1 MSRVE
6 QAAKDYGPIWPML
19 LDYSRR
25 ECYQILRRLELEAY
39 GRIVAVF
46 RAQGALTNE
55 KRKVLHKLQG
65 FFGISTE
72 RHKAEVRRVVND
84 EELATISETLCGKEA
99 SDDWI
104 SEGKRIVP
112 ILHRPSPETA
122 YLDVANKA
130 SQEHSTLNSGLP
142 HPSDTAL
149 SESQLGRIRR
159 NYRLFDLSQTKA
171 PSSKTVTYDKA
182 TETTR
187 SLQGSPAH
195 VQMDVDETISGLVPR
210 VEYEVTCETDSIG
223 PVYLQ
228 AGILNGHIQSA
239 MPAHGQSVSLRTQR
253 ESSRGD
259 NANHQLT
266 GAVLHRS
273 PQEVTSYCTVDK
285 DINSYKPVDLVSTS
299 PAKPGAP
306 PLTVINAHSPRKR
319 CFSAT
324 VPYETTT
331 TWSAVN
337 VVYTPSTAATPTNRR
352 TSYSHLTGTVTSP
365 PDNQRIPSSTGGTG
379 TLRVAQ
385 PTMGSGQLIQ
395 TPSLGKTVPQAS
407 AIVTPPGTP
416 QVTRPQTSL
425 VMQEATAAYQRI
437 PCSSVGTL
445 FVSTRPTPSTLAR
458 KYPSALYPQT
468 NSFKSPNVG
477 SRLHATPP
485 RPSTAVR
492 STSDPPESVTRQLSV
507 APSPT
512 ISSVQSL
519 HGVSTPNRIQGV
531 NTVFI
536 PSPDSSRVV
545 STSPFPKH
553 STSLVTVPTNQL
565 LTGPPKSDQLSD
577 VPTSQMTKRLVYPPN
592 TSMFVPSTSSTSVS
606 GSSHN
611 ITSNNVVVFQRTAN
625 RNIALPAAAA
635 LKVGTSVSSTQP
647 PGSNIVSSGGVPSST
662 GSRQLRILGVST
674 VSPSHPLSFTAP
686 ATTESSSTPETPV
699 DSERKAELSVTS
711 QSEDFIPSLLARAS
725 RLGAMLDVDLD
736 ADEVPPEPQSD
747 ADVPQC
753 AATTGDF
760 PQTDGMDSESC
771 WTQLNRDAYYA
782 ESNSPSSVNASC
794 NTPETSNSVELLP
807 ESTAGLKGGQ
817 LWAILGLS
825 SHPTTLR
832 HPEEPTEFAAAES
845 EKPTAHEKWDQA
857 QLPDYSSDDLSSEA
871 PEPKRLRLSSGLNPA
886 VHSDC
891 KGLLD
896 NPDPTSRWQT
906 LKDLLTYLKQVA
918 SSFVHCAAS
927 DEPEP
932 HTLKKSFA
940 PDCHLLDALRT
951 VRQLGASLC
960 TLGEERGETTEAL
973 TLTLTTV
980 TNFLDALLLVLFKGK
995 QVSVH
1000 WLSVDASIQ
1009 SSAAL
1014 ALSISLQCLSN
1025 TLAAFQTLDIEYPST
1040 TLMSLT
1046 AVVLSGSRTR
1056 LLLTQTILHSFQ
1068 SVTEEQRHR
1077 IISYSSYLLYS
1088 LLRAFHQVGLSDSV
1102 KNLVCTKLIHEPLVF
1117 SSLCH
1122 LSSHVLVI
1130 QEGFLRNTRLHVQ
1143 LLLHQVA
1150 DTLDNYPCREPD
1162 QRSSSVSLDDVLQST
1177 GIVLWLRQRAAQAE
1191 FQQSQ
1196 TNSGRVVS
1204 LPHTLPAC
1212 LLFWHAFLQ
1221 ESDQTAA
1228 TMGVILDY
1236 LSQKLKL
1243 SYDSW
1248 FQALTTAVITA
1259 DDPQDHEFPYAQLR
1273 GLVHVLAEA
1282 IFSKTRYADPLS
1294 GSSTPISCF
1303 SQESDAF
1310 QSLMAGQGVQLWDCL
1325 CDLLVMLIVTSKHL
1339 EVHFAASSS
1348 WIEQHPV
1355 RTVGGSKCTV
1365 YPSRIAEVL
1374 PTIHPTSAFS
1384 LCQAIGFQQDCIRCL
1399 TGLLHH
1405 NPKLSISLA
1414 SHRVDKFPL
1423 CLPENACTAAFE
1435 ALLDAT
1441 NKQPGN
1447 PFAPEWAVL
1456 AIRLAL
1462 KPNTKDPT
1470 ALEGARL
1477 LAKRLGDLK
1486 LIRQSR
1492 QRAMN
1497 VVPRCFGL
1505 RSLKFTKMLLA
1516 TAYLGRTASNRLSSD
1531 MAQSTAYD
1539 QSKESAVGNE
1549 LLQRYFHNSVL
1560 QCKLRELVEIAAAE
1574 AQLGRWPSASHPSS
1588 TEVEPL
1594 QQHLT
1599 EPLQRHLNL
1608 TLPGVLK
1615 ILRFVCSISRET
1627 LEHYTEN
1634 TRSTSHG
1641 QFLLEL
1647 LNPHRLLVNLY
1658 DPLSHVGIR
1667 QPSRLLYACPGLL
1680 LGCSIPVQTSCDTLE
1695 TSHTSESRK
1704 RTVVT
1709 DALDELSSLLPR
1721 NDCISLLNRFPGVL
1735 LRPREELNELHTYL
1749 VEKMGLLSTE
1759 IVRASRTRTQS
1770 HALRHATGLRLVN
1783 CPAWCLPIERV
1794 RTRHSLALLTGCW
1807 PLSKAGTS
1815 YEVFLSSMDVNIF
1828 ESILSKTAFGP
1839 EPSGKGWR
1847 IHELADYAPPD
1858 EEPTQTTDAQT

>member
-65 FFGISTE
+65 FFGISSE

-99 SDDWI
+99 TDDWI

-130 SQEHSTLNSGLP
+130 SQEHSTLDSGLP
-142 HPSDTAL
+142 HPSVTAL
-149 SESQLGRIRR
+149 SELQRGRIRR
-159 NYRLFDLSQTKA
+159 SYRLFDLSQTKV
-171 PSSKTVTYDKA
+171 PSSKTATYDKA

-195 VQMDVDETISGLVPR
+195 VQMDIDESISGLVPR
-210 VEYEVTCETDSIG
+210 VEYEVTCETDSTG

-239 MPAHGQSVSLRTQR
+239 MPVHGQSVSLRTQR
-253 ESSRGD
+253 ESARGD
-259 NANHQLT
+259 NPNHQLT

-273 PQEVTSYCTVDK
+273 SQEVTSYCTVDN
-285 DINSYKPVDLVSTS
+285 DINSFKPVDLVSTS
-299 PAKPGAP
+299 PAKPVAL

-324 VPYETTT
+324 APYETPT
-331 TWSAVN
+331 TWSAVS
-337 VVYTPSTAATPTNRR
+337 VVYTPATGATSTNRR
-352 TSYSHLTGTVTSP
+352 TSYSHSTGTATSP
-365 PDNQRIPSSTGGTG
+365 PDNQRIPSSTGG

-395 TPSLGKTVPQAS
+395 TPAFGKTVPHAS
-407 AIVTPPGTP
+407 TIATPPGTP
-416 QVTRPQTSL
+416 QVTRPQTPL

-477 SRLHATPP
+477 SRLHTTPP

-492 STSDPPESVTRQLSV
+492 STSDPSEPATRQLSV

-536 PSPDSSRVV
+536 PSPDSSRVMP
-545 STSPFPKH
+545 TSPFSKH
-553 STSLVTVPTNQL
+553 STSVVTVPTNQL
-565 LTGPPKSDQLSD
+565 LAGPQKSDQLSD
-577 VPTSQMTKRLVYPPN
+577 IPTSQMTKRLVYPPN
-592 TSMFVPSTSSTSVS
+592 TSMFIPSTSSTSIS

-611 ITSNNVVVFQRTAN
+611 ITSNNIVVFQRTAN
-625 RNIALPAAAA
+625 RNIPLPAAAA
-635 LKVGTSVSSTQP
+635 VKVGTSVSSIQP
-647 PGSNIVSSGGVPSST
+647 ASSNIVSSGGVPSST

-674 VSPSHPLSFTAP
+674 LSPSHPLSFTAP
-686 ATTESSSTPETPV
+686 AAAESSSTPDTPA
-699 DSERKAELSVTS
+699 DNEKKAELSVTS

-753 AATTGDF
+753 AASTGDF

-771 WTQLNRDAYYA
+771 WTQLTNRDAYYA
-782 ESNSPSSVNASC
+782 ESNSPSSVTASC
-794 NTPETSNSVELLP
+794 TTPETSNSVELLS

-845 EKPTAHEKWDQA
+845 EKPTAHEKWDPA
-857 QLPDYSSDDLSSEA
+857 QLPDYNSDDLSSDA

-891 KGLLD
+891 KNLLD
-896 NPDPTSRWQT
+896 NPDPISRWKK
-906 LKDLLTYLKQVA
+906 LNELLTYLKQVA

-932 HTLKKSFA
+932 HTLKRSFA
-940 PDCHLLDALRT
+940 PDSHLLDALRT
-951 VRQLGASLC
+951 VRQLGASVC
-960 TLGEERGETTEAL
+960 TLGEERSETTEAL
-973 TLTLTTV
+973 TLALTTV

-1000 WLSVDASIQ
+1000 WLSVDASVQ

-1040 TLMSLT
+1040 ALMSLL

-1056 LLLTQTILHSFQ
+1056 LLLTQTILHSSQ

-1077 IISYSSYLLYS
+1077 IISYSSYLLYC
-1088 LLRAFHQVGLSDSV
+1088 LLRAFHPVGLSDSA
-1102 KNLVCTKLIHEPLVF
+1102 KNLVCSKLIHEPLVF
-1117 SSLCH
+1117 SSLCDI
-1122 LSSHVLVI
+1122 SSYVQVI
-1130 QEGFLRNTRLHVQ
+1130 EEGLLRNTRFHVQ

-1150 DTLDNYPCREPD
+1150 DTLGNYPCRELG
-1162 QRSSSVSLDDVLQST
+1162 QRNSSVSLDDVLQST

-1191 FQQSQ
+1191 VQQSQ
-1196 TNSGRVVS
+1196 ANGDRMES
-1204 LPHTLPAC
+1204 LPRTLPAC
-1212 LLFWHAFLQ
+1212 LVFWHAFLQ
-1221 ESDQTAA
+1221 GSDQTAA
-1228 TMGVILDY
+1228 TMGVILDS

-1248 FQALTTAVITA
+1248 FQALTTADISA
-1259 DDPQDHEFPYAQLR
+1259 DDPQHHEFPYAQLR
-1273 GLVHVLAEA
+1273 GLLHVLAEA
-1282 IFSKTRYADPLS
+1282 IFSKTCHAVHLNG
-1294 GSSTPISCF
+1294 GSSPTEPQQASCETLLPCF

-1310 QSLMAGQGVQLWDCL
+1310 QSLMADQGVHLWDCL
-1325 CDLLVMLIVTSKHL
+1325 CDLLVVLSVTTKHL
-1339 EVHFAASSS
+1339 EVHFAASNSRL
-1348 WIEQHPV
+1348 EQHPV
-1355 RTVGGSKCTV
+1355 RTVEGSKCTV
-1365 YPSRIAEVL
+1365 YPSRIAKVL

-1384 LCQAIGFQQDCIRCL
+1384 LCQAVGFQQDCIRCL

-1405 NPKLSISLA
+1405 NPRLSLSLA
-1414 SHRVDKFPL
+1414 SHRVTKFPL

-1441 NKQPGN
+1441 NKQPEN

-1462 KPNTKDPT
+1462 KPNTKNPT
-1470 ALEGARL
+1470 ALEGAQL

-1486 LIRQSR
+1486 LIR
-1492 QRAMN
+1492 
-1497 VVPRCFGL
+1497 
-1505 RSLKFTKMLLA
+1505 
-1516 TAYLGRTASNRLSSD
+1516 
-1531 MAQSTAYD
+1531 
-1539 QSKESAVGNE
+1539 
-1549 LLQRYFHNSVL
+1549 
-1560 QCKLRELVEIAAAE
+1560 
-1574 AQLGRWPSASHPSS
+1574 
-1588 TEVEPL
+1588 
-1594 QQHLT
+1594 
-1599 EPLQRHLNL
+1599 
-1608 TLPGVLK
+1608 
-1615 ILRFVCSISRET
+1615 
-1627 LEHYTEN
+1627 
-1634 TRSTSHG
+1634 
-1641 QFLLEL
+1641 
-1647 LNPHRLLVNLY
+1647 
-1658 DPLSHVGIR
+1658 
-1667 QPSRLLYACPGLL
+1667 
-1680 LGCSIPVQTSCDTLE
+1680 
-1695 TSHTSESRK
+1695 
-1704 RTVVT
+1704 
-1709 DALDELSSLLPR
+1709 
-1721 NDCISLLNRFPGVL
+1721 
-1735 LRPREELNELHTYL
+1735 
-1749 VEKMGLLSTE
+1749 
-1759 IVRASRTRTQS
+1759 
-1770 HALRHATGLRLVN
+1770 
-1783 CPAWCLPIERV
+1783 
-1794 RTRHSLALLTGCW
+1794 
-1807 PLSKAGTS
+1807 
-1815 YEVFLSSMDVNIF
+1815 
-1828 ESILSKTAFGP
+1828 
-1839 EPSGKGWR
+1839 
-1847 IHELADYAPPD
+1847 
-1858 EEPTQTTDAQT
+1858 

>member
-99 SDDWI
+99 TDDWI

-149 SESQLGRIRR
+149 SELQLGRIRK
-159 NYRLFDLSQTKA
+159 NYRLFDLSQTKV

-195 VQMDVDETISGLVPR
+195 VQMDIDESISGLVPR
-210 VEYEVTCETDSIG
+210 VEYEVTCETDSAG

-228 AGILNGHIQSA
+228 AGILNGHVQSA
-239 MPAHGQSVSLRTQR
+239 VPVHGQSVSLRTQK
-253 ESSRGD
+253 ELSRGD

-266 GAVLHRS
+266 GAVLPRS

-299 PAKPGAP
+299 PAKPGAL
-306 PLTVINAHSPRKR
+306 PLAVINAHSPRKR

-324 VPYETTT
+324 VPYETPT

-337 VVYTPSTAATPTNRR
+337 VVYTPATAATPTNRR

-385 PTMGSGQLIQ
+385 PTVGSGQLIQ
-395 TPSLGKTVPQAS
+395 TPGLGK
-407 AIVTPPGTP
+407 AIPHTSTIATPPGTH
-416 QVTRPQTSL
+416 QVTRPQTPL

-458 KYPSALYPQT
+458 KYPSALYPQA

-477 SRLHATPP
+477 SRLHTTPP
-485 RPSTAVR
+485 RPSAAVR
-492 STSDPPESVTRQLSV
+492 STSDPSEPVTRQLSV

-545 STSPFPKH
+545 PTSPFPKH
-553 STSLVTVPTNQL
+553 STPLVTVPTNQL
-565 LTGPPKSDQLSD
+565 LAGPPKSDQLSD

-611 ITSNNVVVFQRTAN
+611 ITSNNIVVFQRTAN

-635 LKVGTSVSSTQP
+635 LKVGTSVSSMQP
-647 PGSNIVSSGGVPSST
+647 AGNNVASSGSVPSST

-686 ATTESSSTPETPV
+686 TATESLSTSDTPA

-753 AATTGDF
+753 VASTGDF

-794 NTPETSNSVELLP
+794 ATPETSNSVELLP
-807 ESTAGLKGGQ
+807 EDSTSK
-817 LWAILGLS
+817 
-825 SHPTTLR
+825 
-832 HPEEPTEFAAAES
+832 
-845 EKPTAHEKWDQA
+845 
-857 QLPDYSSDDLSSEA
+857 
-871 PEPKRLRLSSGLNPA
+871 
-886 VHSDC
+886 
-891 KGLLD
+891 
-896 NPDPTSRWQT
+896 WQT
-906 LKDLLTYLKQVA
+906 LEDLLTYLKQIA

-940 PDCHLLDALRT
+940 PDSHLLDALRT
-951 VRQLGASLC
+951 VRQLGASVC

-980 TNFLDALLLVLFKGK
+980 TNFLDALLLVLFQGK
-995 QVSVH
+995 QVSLH
-1000 WLSVDASIQ
+1000 WLSVDASVQ

-1025 TLAAFQTLDIEYPST
+1025 TLAAFQTLDIAYPST
-1040 TLMSLT
+1040 TLMSLL

-1056 LLLTQTILHSFQ
+1056 LLLTQTVLHSFL
-1068 SVTEEQRHR
+1068 SVTEQQRHR
-1077 IISYSSYLLYS
+1077 IISYSSYLLYC
-1088 LLRAFHQVGLSDSV
+1088 LLRAFHPVGLSDSA
-1102 KNLVCTKLIHEPLVF
+1102 KNLVCSKLIHEPLVF

-1122 LSSHVLVI
+1122 ISSHVQVTEDGL
-1130 QEGFLRNTRLHVQ
+1130 LRDTRLHVQ

-1150 DTLDNYPCREPD
+1150 DTLGNCPCREFG
-1162 QRSSSVSLDDVLQST
+1162 QRNSSIPLDDVIQST

-1196 TNSGRVVS
+1196 TNGDRIAS

-1221 ESDQTAA
+1221 ETDQTAA
-1228 TMGVILDY
+1228 TMGVTLDS

-1248 FQALTTAVITA
+1248 FQALTTADISA

-1282 IFSKTRYADPLS
+1282 IFSKTCYAVPLN
-1294 GSSTPISCF
+1294 GGSTPAESQQASCETLLPCF
-1303 SQESDAF
+1303 SQGSDAF
-1310 QSLMAGQGVQLWDCL
+1310 QSFMAGQGVQLWDCL
-1325 CDLLVMLIVTSKHL
+1325 CDLLVVLSVTTKHL
-1339 EVHFAASSS
+1339 EVHFAASNSRLD
-1348 WIEQHPV
+1348 QHPV
-1355 RTVGGSKCTV
+1355 GTVEGSKCTV
-1365 YPSRIAEVL
+1365 YPSRIAKVL

-1384 LCQAIGFQQDCIRCL
+1384 LCQAVGFQQDCIRCL

-1414 SHRVDKFPL
+1414 SHRVNKFPL

-1441 NKQPGN
+1441 NKQPEN

-1486 LIRQSR
+1486 LIR
-1492 QRAMN
+1492 
-1497 VVPRCFGL
+1497 
-1505 RSLKFTKMLLA
+1505 
-1516 TAYLGRTASNRLSSD
+1516 
-1531 MAQSTAYD
+1531 
-1539 QSKESAVGNE
+1539 
-1549 LLQRYFHNSVL
+1549 
-1560 QCKLRELVEIAAAE
+1560 
-1574 AQLGRWPSASHPSS
+1574 
-1588 TEVEPL
+1588 
-1594 QQHLT
+1594 
-1599 EPLQRHLNL
+1599 
-1608 TLPGVLK
+1608 
-1615 ILRFVCSISRET
+1615 
-1627 LEHYTEN
+1627 
-1634 TRSTSHG
+1634 
-1641 QFLLEL
+1641 
-1647 LNPHRLLVNLY
+1647 
-1658 DPLSHVGIR
+1658 
-1667 QPSRLLYACPGLL
+1667 
-1680 LGCSIPVQTSCDTLE
+1680 
-1695 TSHTSESRK
+1695 
-1704 RTVVT
+1704 
-1709 DALDELSSLLPR
+1709 
-1721 NDCISLLNRFPGVL
+1721 
-1735 LRPREELNELHTYL
+1735 
-1749 VEKMGLLSTE
+1749 
-1759 IVRASRTRTQS
+1759 
-1770 HALRHATGLRLVN
+1770 
-1783 CPAWCLPIERV
+1783 
-1794 RTRHSLALLTGCW
+1794 
-1807 PLSKAGTS
+1807 
-1815 YEVFLSSMDVNIF
+1815 
-1828 ESILSKTAFGP
+1828 
-1839 EPSGKGWR
+1839 
-1847 IHELADYAPPD
+1847 
-1858 EEPTQTTDAQT
+1858 

>member
-99 SDDWI
+99 TDDWI

-149 SESQLGRIRR
+149 SELQLGRIRK
-159 NYRLFDLSQTKA
+159 NYRLFDLSQTKV

-195 VQMDVDETISGLVPR
+195 VQMDIDESISGLVPR
-210 VEYEVTCETDSIG
+210 VEYEVTCETDSAG

-228 AGILNGHIQSA
+228 AGILNGHVQSA
-239 MPAHGQSVSLRTQR
+239 VPVHGQSVSLRTQK
-253 ESSRGD
+253 ELSRGD

-266 GAVLHRS
+266 GAVLPRS

-299 PAKPGAP
+299 PAKPGAL
-306 PLTVINAHSPRKR
+306 PLAVINAHSPRKR

-324 VPYETTT
+324 VPYETPT

-337 VVYTPSTAATPTNRR
+337 VVYTPATAATPTNRR

-385 PTMGSGQLIQ
+385 PTVGSGQLIQ
-395 TPSLGKTVPQAS
+395 TPGLGK
-407 AIVTPPGTP
+407 AIPHTSTIATPPGTH
-416 QVTRPQTSL
+416 QVTRPQTPL
-425 VMQEATAAYQRI
+425 VMQVHRYFRGGSWVHGA
-437 PCSSVGTL
+437 L
-445 FVSTRPTPSTLAR
+445 PSYIGLW
-458 KYPSALYPQT
+458 
-468 NSFKSPNVG
+468 V
-477 SRLHATPP
+477 
-485 RPSTAVR
+485 
-492 STSDPPESVTRQLSV
+492 VT
-507 APSPT
+507 T
-512 ISSVQSL
+512 QSL
-519 HGVSTPNRIQGV
+519 LGRVSTPNRIQGV

-545 STSPFPKH
+545 PTSPFPKH
-553 STSLVTVPTNQL
+553 STPLVTVPTNQL
-565 LTGPPKSDQLSD
+565 LAGPPKSDQLSD

-611 ITSNNVVVFQRTAN
+611 ITSNNIVVFQRTAN

-635 LKVGTSVSSTQP
+635 LKVGTSVSSMQP
-647 PGSNIVSSGGVPSST
+647 AGNNVASSGSVPSST

-686 ATTESSSTPETPV
+686 TAAESLSTSDTPA

-753 AATTGDF
+753 VASTGDF

-794 NTPETSNSVELLP
+794 ATPETSNSVELLP

-832 HPEEPTEFAAAES
+832 HPEEPAEFAAAES

-857 QLPDYSSDDLSSEA
+857 QLPDYNSDDLSSEA
-871 PEPKRLRLSSGLNPA
+871 PEPKRLRLSSSLNPA

-896 NPDPTSRWQT
+896 NPNIFYSWITRIFSADAKTEFFGGRQPKAIFGPSRFINYRERLQLKIAFISGDSTSKWQT
-906 LKDLLTYLKQVA
+906 LEDLLTYLKQIA

-940 PDCHLLDALRT
+940 PDSHLLDALRT
-951 VRQLGASLC
+951 VRQLGASVC

-980 TNFLDALLLVLFKGK
+980 TNFLDALLLVLFQGK
-995 QVSVH
+995 QVSLH
-1000 WLSVDASIQ
+1000 WLSVDASVQ

-1025 TLAAFQTLDIEYPST
+1025 TLAAFQTLDIAYPST
-1040 TLMSLT
+1040 TLMSLL

-1056 LLLTQTILHSFQ
+1056 LLLTQTVLYSFL
-1068 SVTEEQRHR
+1068 SVTEQQRHR
-1077 IISYSSYLLYS
+1077 IISYSSYLLYC
-1088 LLRAFHQVGLSDSV
+1088 LLRAFHPVGLSDSA
-1102 KNLVCTKLIHEPLVF
+1102 KNLVCSKLIHEPLVF

-1122 LSSHVLVI
+1122 ISSHVQVTEDGL
-1130 QEGFLRNTRLHVQ
+1130 LRDTRLHVQ

-1150 DTLDNYPCREPD
+1150 DTLGNCPCREFG
-1162 QRSSSVSLDDVLQST
+1162 RRNSSISLDDVIQST

-1196 TNSGRVVS
+1196 TNGDRIAS

-1221 ESDQTAA
+1221 ETDQTAA
-1228 TMGVILDY
+1228 TMGVTLDS

-1248 FQALTTAVITA
+1248 FQALTTADISA

-1282 IFSKTRYADPLS
+1282 IFSKTCYAVPLN
-1294 GSSTPISCF
+1294 GGSTPAESQQASCETLLPCF
-1303 SQESDAF
+1303 SQGSDAF
-1310 QSLMAGQGVQLWDCL
+1310 QSFMAGQGVQLWDCL
-1325 CDLLVMLIVTSKHL
+1325 CDLLVVLSVTTKHL
-1339 EVHFAASSS
+1339 EVHFAASNSRLD
-1348 WIEQHPV
+1348 QHPV
-1355 RTVGGSKCTV
+1355 GTVEGSKCTV
-1365 YPSRIAEVL
+1365 YPSRIAKVL

-1384 LCQAIGFQQDCIRCL
+1384 LCQAVGFQQDCIRCL

-1414 SHRVDKFPL
+1414 SHRVNKFPL

-1441 NKQPGN
+1441 NKQPEN

-1486 LIRQSR
+1486 LIR
-1492 QRAMN
+1492 
-1497 VVPRCFGL
+1497 
-1505 RSLKFTKMLLA
+1505 
-1516 TAYLGRTASNRLSSD
+1516 
-1531 MAQSTAYD
+1531 
-1539 QSKESAVGNE
+1539 
-1549 LLQRYFHNSVL
+1549 
-1560 QCKLRELVEIAAAE
+1560 
-1574 AQLGRWPSASHPSS
+1574 
-1588 TEVEPL
+1588 
-1594 QQHLT
+1594 
-1599 EPLQRHLNL
+1599 
-1608 TLPGVLK
+1608 
-1615 ILRFVCSISRET
+1615 
-1627 LEHYTEN
+1627 
-1634 TRSTSHG
+1634 
-1641 QFLLEL
+1641 
-1647 LNPHRLLVNLY
+1647 
-1658 DPLSHVGIR
+1658 
-1667 QPSRLLYACPGLL
+1667 
-1680 LGCSIPVQTSCDTLE
+1680 
-1695 TSHTSESRK
+1695 
-1704 RTVVT
+1704 
-1709 DALDELSSLLPR
+1709 
-1721 NDCISLLNRFPGVL
+1721 
-1735 LRPREELNELHTYL
+1735 
-1749 VEKMGLLSTE
+1749 
-1759 IVRASRTRTQS
+1759 
-1770 HALRHATGLRLVN
+1770 
-1783 CPAWCLPIERV
+1783 
-1794 RTRHSLALLTGCW
+1794 
-1807 PLSKAGTS
+1807 
-1815 YEVFLSSMDVNIF
+1815 
-1828 ESILSKTAFGP
+1828 
-1839 EPSGKGWR
+1839 
-1847 IHELADYAPPD
+1847 
-1858 EEPTQTTDAQT
+1858 

>member
-699 DSERKAELSVTS
+699 DSERKVGFLNDFLPASLSIFSLVHYTCLILLIFQAELSVTS

-807 ESTAGLKGGQ
+807 E
-817 LWAILGLS
+817 
-825 SHPTTLR
+825 
-832 HPEEPTEFAAAES
+832 
-845 EKPTAHEKWDQA
+845 
-857 QLPDYSSDDLSSEA
+857 
-871 PEPKRLRLSSGLNPA
+871 
-886 VHSDC
+886 
-891 KGLLD
+891 
-896 NPDPTSRWQT
+896 DPTSRWQT

-1374 PTIHPTSAFS
+1374 
-1384 LCQAIGFQQDCIRCL
+1384 
-1399 TGLLHH
+1399 
-1405 NPKLSISLA
+1405 
-1414 SHRVDKFPL
+1414 
-1423 CLPENACTAAFE
+1423 
-1435 ALLDAT
+1435 
-1441 NKQPGN
+1441 
-1447 PFAPEWAVL
+1447 
-1456 AIRLAL
+1456 
-1462 KPNTKDPT
+1462 
-1470 ALEGARL
+1470 
-1477 LAKRLGDLK
+1477 
-1486 LIRQSR
+1486 SR